1 MELELGC
8 KVAFGVGKTGI
19 VRFVGETDFANGEWV
34 GIELERPE
42 GKNNGELNG
51 RECPEASQSS
61 AIRRKLQFDASAVHY
76 GVFYALYD
84 QQHAQLSLDTT
95 ARQTTP
101 GGSEDQLTEAR
112 ARISRLEEELEQ
124 KNRHVEQLR
133 QSVSVMKEAASANS
147 DKIKALEE
155 REQEN
160 TEEGQTT
167 EGHQEEDEQM
177 EEAMDV
183 DEDVAAEEEEDSGL
197 SAQEELAQQIE
208 SIKEE
213 AEEHVRLVRAE
224 LEDHITE
231 LQTEHEELLDELRLE
246 NATQASEIKVL
257 EAEVAQQKARI
268 VTFTA
273 AEQKK
278 AEEVAIAVA
287 KSSSGARKVD
297 ALEKQLAELQDMIE
311 MMTLEKETVEMDKE
325 IAEEHAEELQQEVE
339 KLKAALALSASA
351 GPEPSEGSSSSSG
364 DLADENRKL
373 RAAVKTLHERGSEEK
388 AELSKKLRQAQRE
401 NAELVAMREEVE
413 ELTTKRNKLE
423 SEAEE
428 LKEMLDVANAY
439 ETMVEDLTEKNLT
452 LGEKVAELETTV
464 QSLESLREVDQEM
477 EHQHTEYEAELR
489 DEIDSQRASLQELKQ
504 AVLDKK
510 TVLED
515 KERTIAR
522 FRDLA
527 HGHREEIGQLKAK
540 LRAESGAVESLKGTA
555 HLALNQTMGL
565 RALVASAREHETE
578 AAKQK
583 IIAEQARLE
592 NSFLRAVVPNSI
604 FSETDQKVLRVRLMV
619 GRIAGK
625 SDILLQHLKKDVDG
639 VLQQPSS
646 GPQDD
651 ENEDAATASAVSVE
665 QLVLGGKL
673 AAVASQAKEDLF
685 MLECH
690 LTTEEEFAQGC
701 AALDTSQTAA
711 LESMLDSALSAIS
724 EGTLVMGSRGGG
736 DGASLYD
743 RLVQTSEE
751 WHTGRITQVASAV
764 GAESFAARCA
774 VVKLRSRKNV
784 AKLAFSISAVV
795 MFLRNTKT
803 LLTGPEMPDD
813 AQTAALRTELVPV
826 LDKCLEELLSALN
839 VAQLFYRRAEID
851 LASSDDDLDGLVAVG
866 GDAVA
871 SIQSYAAEA
880 LKLSGAVQ
888 AQLAHSGILE
898 YSTTTET
905 LVQFMQQS
913 VLDPTMAFKER
924 LASLFKLVCRGAF
937 TDAVAPRTRSD
948 HTDGSSG
955 RPQWRIRA
963 QAIHQELLD
972 ASTLRVSLAEMTEL
986 CNALH
991 QRIREFE
998 RADSQHRVVAQKLES
1013 QLLQLTENVA
1023 TMNSEKT
1030 QLEAQLSKEREQFD
1044 VALDESN
1051 KEKSSLNTLN
1061 RELRKQLKRSSDA
1074 GASAKSS
1081 SGVGGSGKGSAMSG
1095 ADADAFRRAF
1105 QQLHGELHKVRS
1117 TLAKERLEK
1126 LLNTSLSTGSSLA
1139 AKPSDRLTSSLKE
1152 VATFSRQMKAQ
1163 LSMPRLVDLKQAA
1176 SPTGTS
1182 AHSQLM
1188 TEKLQQSRAQRDL
1201 AALRERVG
1209 TAMRDDGWGQ
1219 DVTSAITRGES
1230 VFGWQPPEMER
1241 PPVLLG
1247 RVKLGS
1253 SAASAQ
1259 SVQLVLN
1266 RSEMQHLSKALL
1278 ARARTLHFV
1287 LAFRLYD
1294 RSIPTTDMGIGASST
1309 RHWDG
1314 SIMPSQKGK
1323 LVIVTGANCGI
1334 GYEAAKALALR
1345 GAFVVLG
1352 CRDESHGRQAEQS
1365 IRQSLLSQQGEADGG
1380 VEFMQL
1386 DLAELTSVRDFARA
1400 FRVKFDRL
1408 DLLVN
1413 NAGVACPPQRHNSK
1427 GLENT
1432 FAINHLGHFY
1442 LTSLLWGLLR
1452 RAKTQARVV
1461 NVSSGLHHYAKLD
1474 FATMGHTPGN
1484 SIRDY
1489 AESKMANVLFTY
1501 ELQRR
1506 LRDAGIANVIAVV
1519 VHPGVCHTE
1528 IWNKYIRTKLKGWQ
1542 FLQWLAMWAVWLLP
1556 FLPQKIGALPTLYAA
1571 TVESVRGGEMYAP
1584 NGLMTLR
1591 GYPALDTSHPA
1602 SHSLDN
1608 AIKLWKLS
1616 EDMLDAKFEVVE

>member
-19 VRFVGETDFANGEWV
+19 VRFVGETDFANG
-34 GIELERPE
+34 
-42 GKNNGELNG
+42 
-51 RECPEASQSS
+51 ECPEASQSS

-84 QQHAQLSLDTT
+84 QQHAQFAIDTSSPSLSLDTT

-147 DKIKALEE
+147 NKIKALEE

-268 VTFTA
+268 VAFTA

-651 ENEDAATASAVSVE
+651 ENEDAAAASA
-665 QLVLGGKL
+665 
-673 AAVASQAKEDLF
+673 
-685 MLECH
+685 
-690 LTTEEEFAQGC
+690 
-701 AALDTSQTAA
+701 TAA

-743 RLVQTSEE
+743 RLVQISEE
-751 WHTGRITQVASAV
+751 WHTGRISQVASAV

-898 YSTTTET
+898 YSATTET

-937 TDAVAPRTRSD
+937 TDAVAPRARSD

-1013 QLLQLTENVA
+1013 QVLQLTENVA

-1081 SGVGGSGKGSAMSG
+1081 SGVGGSGKGSAMNG

-1176 SPTGTS
+1176 SSTGTS

-1278 ARARTLHFV
+1278 ACARTLHFV

-1294 RSIPTTDMGIGASST
+1294 RSILTTDMGIGASST

-1386 DLAELTSVRDFARA
+1386 DLAELTSIRDFARA

-1413 NAGVACPPQRHNSK
+1413 NAGVAYPPQRHNSK
-1427 GLENT
+1427 GLEST

-1506 LRDAGIANVIAVV
+1506 LRDADVANVIAVV

-1616 EDMLDAKFEVVE
+1616 EDMLDAKFEVVK

>member
-51 RECPEASQSS
+51 REYFSCAPNHGLFVKRAQIKGVLSSSGVSAGAQRPLSRRLSGASSS
-61 AIRRKLQFDASAVHY
+61 ATRRQSATATSAPSSTASSSSSSSSSRLTPPRPRASLIPPSSRVAIPSTASV
-76 GVFYALYD
+76 GRSR
-84 QQHAQLSLDTT
+84 LSLDST
-95 ARQTTP
+95 ARQATA
-101 GGSEDQLTEAR
+101 GGSDDQLTEAR
-112 ARISRLEEELEQ
+112 AKILRLEEELEQ

-133 QSVSVMKEAASANS
+133 QSVAVMKEAAAANS

-155 REQEN
+155 REQEK
-160 TEEGQTT
+160 TEGKQTT
-167 EGHQEEDEQM
+167 EAQGEEDEQM

-183 DEDVAAEEEEDSGL
+183 DEDVAAMEEDTSL
-197 SAQEELAQQIE
+197 FAQEELAQQIE

-213 AEEHVRLVRAE
+213 ADEHVRLVRAE

-231 LQTEHEELLDELRLE
+231 LQTEHEEVLDELRLE
-246 NATQASEIKVL
+246 NATQASEIKAL

-268 VTFTA
+268 VSFTA

-278 AEEVAIAVA
+278 AEEVAMAVA
-287 KSSSGARKVD
+287 KSSSAARKVD

-339 KLKAALALSASA
+339 KLKAALALSASS
-351 GPEPSEGSSSSSG
+351 GPEPSEGSSSISG
-364 DLADENRKL
+364 DLAEENRKL
-373 RAAVKTLHERGSEEK
+373 RAAVKTLHERGAEEK

-401 NAELVAMREEVE
+401 NAELVALREEVE
-413 ELTTKRNKLE
+413 ELTAKRNKLE

-428 LKEMLDVANAY
+428 LKEMLDVASAY
-439 ETMVEDLTEKNLT
+439 EAMVEDLTEKNLT

-489 DEIDSQRASLQELKQ
+489 DEIDSQRVSLQELKQ
-504 AVLDKK
+504 AILDKK
-510 TVLED
+510 TILED

-604 FSETDQKVLRVRLMV
+604 FSETDQKVLRVRLMM

-625 SDILLQHLKKDVDG
+625 ADILLQHLKKDLDG
-639 VLQQPSS
+639 VFQQPSS
-646 GPQDD
+646 GSQEG
-651 ENEDAATASAVSVE
+651 ENEDAATVSTVSVE
-665 QLVLGGKL
+665 QMLLGDKL
-673 AAVASQAKEDLF
+673 AAVAAQAQEDLF

-701 AALDTSQTAA
+701 AALDTSQTVA
-711 LESMLDSALSAIS
+711 LEGVLDASLLAIS
-724 EGTLVMGSRGGG
+724 EGTLVMSSRGGG
-736 DGASLYD
+736 DVASLYD

-751 WHTGRITQVASAV
+751 WHTGRVTQVTSAV

-774 VVKLRSRKNV
+774 VVKLRARKNV
-784 AKLAFSISAVV
+784 AKMAFSISAMVT
-795 MFLRNTKT
+795 FLRNTKT
-803 LLTGPEMPDD
+803 LLAGPEVPDD
-813 AQTAALRTELVPV
+813 AHTTALRAELVPV
-826 LDKCLEELLSALN
+826 LDKCLEELLSILN

-866 GDAVA
+866 GDAVT
-871 SIQSYAAEA
+871 SIQSYATEA
-880 LKLSGAVQ
+880 LKLLGAVQ
-888 AQLAHSGILE
+888 TQLAHSGILE
-898 YSTTTET
+898 HSVTVET

-913 VLDPTMAFKER
+913 ILGPTVAFKEK

-948 HTDGSSG
+948 HTDGSNG

-963 QAIHQELLD
+963 QAIHQELLN
-972 ASTLRVSLAEMTEL
+972 ASTLRTSLAEMTEL

-1013 QLLQLTENVA
+1013 QVLQLTENVA
-1023 TMNSEKT
+1023 TMNSEKA
-1030 QLEAQLSKEREQFD
+1030 QLEAQLAKEREQFD

-1081 SGVGGSGKGSAMSG
+1081 SAVGGSGKGSAMNA

-1105 QQLHGELHKVRS
+1105 QQLHSELHKVRS

-1126 LLNTSLSTGSSLA
+1126 VLNTSVSSGFSHT
-1139 AKPSDRLTSSLKE
+1139 AKPSDRLAGSLKE
-1152 VATFSRQMKAQ
+1152 VVMFSRQVKAQ
-1163 LSMPRLVDLKQAA
+1163 LSMPRLVDLKRAS
-1176 SPTGTS
+1176 SPTGAS

-1188 TEKLQQSRAQRDL
+1188 AEKLQQSRAQRDL

-1209 TAMRDDGWGQ
+1209 TAVRDDGWGQ
-1219 DVTSAITRGES
+1219 EVTNAITRGES

-1247 RVKLGS
+1247 RVKFGS
-1253 SAASAQ
+1253 IAANAQ
-1259 SVQLVLN
+1259 SVPLVLN
-1266 RSEMQHLSKALL
+1266 RSEMQHLSKAL
-1278 ARARTLHFV
+1278 
-1287 LAFRLYD
+1287 
-1294 RSIPTTDMGIGASST
+1294 
-1309 RHWDG
+1309 
-1314 SIMPSQKGK
+1314 
-1323 LVIVTGANCGI
+1323 
-1334 GYEAAKALALR
+1334 
-1345 GAFVVLG
+1345 
-1352 CRDESHGRQAEQS
+1352 
-1365 IRQSLLSQQGEADGG
+1365 
-1380 VEFMQL
+1380 
-1386 DLAELTSVRDFARA
+1386 
-1400 FRVKFDRL
+1400 
-1408 DLLVN
+1408 
-1413 NAGVACPPQRHNSK
+1413 
-1427 GLENT
+1427 
-1432 FAINHLGHFY
+1432 
-1442 LTSLLWGLLR
+1442 
-1452 RAKTQARVV
+1452 
-1461 NVSSGLHHYAKLD
+1461 
-1474 FATMGHTPGN
+1474 
-1484 SIRDY
+1484 
-1489 AESKMANVLFTY
+1489 
-1501 ELQRR
+1501 
-1506 LRDAGIANVIAVV
+1506 
-1519 VHPGVCHTE
+1519 VC
-1528 IWNKYIRTKLKGWQ
+1528 
-1542 FLQWLAMWAVWLLP
+1542 
-1556 FLPQKIGALPTLYAA
+1556 
-1571 TVESVRGGEMYAP
+1571 
-1584 NGLMTLR
+1584 
-1591 GYPALDTSHPA
+1591 
-1602 SHSLDN
+1602 
-1608 AIKLWKLS
+1608 
-1616 EDMLDAKFEVVE
+1616 